1 MPKSRGRQKQ
11 TRRPYV
17 PPPPKKKRKPSPR
30 WYGWLVLGV
39 FAGGVAVIVLNY
51 MSLMPGAQGLQQL
64 WLWVGLALIAG
75 GFGLST
81 RLR

>member
-17 PPPPKKKRKPSPR
+17 PTPPKKKRKPSPR

-39 FAGGVAVIVLNY
+39 FAAGVAVIVLNY
-51 MSLMPGAQGLQQL
+51 MGLMPGAQQL
-64 WLWVGLALIAG
+64 WLWVGLALIAA
-75 GFGLST
+75 GFGLAT
-81 RLR
+81 QLR

>member
-17 PPPPKKKRKPSPR
+17 PPPPKKKRKASPR
-30 WYGWLVLGV
+30 WYGWLVLAVFVIGV
-39 FAGGVAVIVLNY
+39 VLIVLNY
-51 MSLMPGAQGLQQL
+51 MGAVPGDTSPL
-64 WLWVGLALIAG
+64 WLWIGLGFIAL

-81 RLR
+81 QLR

>member
-17 PPPPKKKRKPSPR
+17 PAPQQKRPKPSPR
-30 WYGWLVLGV
+30 WYGWFVLGIFV
-39 FAGGVAVIVLNY
+39 VGVAIIVLNY
-51 MSLMPGAQGLQQL
+51 MGVMPGDTRSL
-64 WLWVGLALIAG
+64 WLWVGLGFIAA
-75 GFGLST
+75 GFVAST

>member
-11 TRRPYV
+11 SRRPYV
-17 PPPPKKKRKPSPR
+17 PAPPKKKRKPSPR
-30 WYGWLVLGV
+30 WFGWLIIGV
-39 FAGGVAVIVLNY
+39 FALGVATIVLNY
-51 MSLMPGAQGLQQL
+51 MNLLPTSQL

-81 RLR
+81 QLR

>member
-11 TRRPYV
+11 SRRPYV
-17 PPPPKKKRKPSPR
+17 PAPQKKKRRASPR
-30 WYGWLVLGV
+30 WFGWLIVAV
-39 FAGGVAVIVLNY
+39 FGLGVAVIVLNY
-51 MSLMPGAQGLQQL
+51 MDVLPTSQL

-81 RLR
+81 QLR